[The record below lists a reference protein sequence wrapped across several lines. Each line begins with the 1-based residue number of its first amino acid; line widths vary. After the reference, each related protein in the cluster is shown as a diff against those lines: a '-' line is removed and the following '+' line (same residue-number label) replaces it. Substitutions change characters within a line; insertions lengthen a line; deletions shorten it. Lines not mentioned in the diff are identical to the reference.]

1 MLDTYRLGLRDKFK
15 PFFYIYTRIRRE
27 IENEMSGSSHG
38 PLAFPKRNATRP
50 RRRVRS
56 GPAREMGALAQRDA
70 RRRTGGSRAGQLR
83 LTSIELVDRAHVDVG
98 ARACLP
104 GTELWEDDAT
114 RLSTD
119 PLKRKR
125 STKPDQSSAWILHVC
140 LSMPSIQDAP
150 SIYTYKAAPLV
161 RSFPFHMDWKR
172 FLTYYISKHTQSSSI
187 HMNWGFKRTCPNVL
201 ERRLYPRFSSNVFQ
215 RCESNLGIGR

>member
-1 MLDTYRLGLRDKFK
+1 
-15 PFFYIYTRIRRE
+15 
-27 IENEMSGSSHG
+27 MSGSSHG

-140 LSMPSIQDAP
+140 LSTPPYRMLLPFIRIMP
-150 SIYTYKAAPLV
+150 YLMFGY
-161 RSFPFHMDWKR
+161 FHFIW
-172 FLTYYISKHTQSSSI
+172 
-187 HMNWGFKRTCPNVL
+187 
-201 ERRLYPRFSSNVFQ
+201 
-215 RCESNLGIGR
+215 IGRDF